1 MQDDIIGVLD
11 IRGTSDKP
19 FPQHAL
25 RMAELLGRQ
34 LGLYLSL
41 WKSEKQQ
48 RQAFE
53 DLWHQLKSPARHT
66 FKRADDLVRDM
77 NTKWNLSDNS
87 SAENIEKALLKL
99 RGVSRKA
106 KRVAVNA
113 GIFKE
118 LASEGRIKIPPEK
131 LIPLKGEEVHQMIIA
146 AGVDTRL
153 MLEEEE
159 EVKFYSPKKGFT
171 ELDRH
176 EVKVNFDLLE
186 QAVNCPQ
193 HLLWRL
199 TSQRIMRVLGIGT
212 HQGNGVQFRILLGGQ
227 CEESPG
233 KLLSWGRPVRRN
245 LKIVGIVELLVIGQ
259 PEEAH
264 EHPLTL
270 DDNGHG
276 RGDEIGPIA
285 RDDKVNVVHVE
296 ELAIDTW
303 NRCRLGLVVIVDQL
317 HRPSNETAFL
327 VDLVAPDLH
336 GQ

>member
-1 MQDDIIGVLD
+1 VLVFEDGVARSNADVEDYRSETFPETRRILVAPIGVQDDIIGVLD

-118 LASEGRIKIPPEK
+118 LAGEGRIKIPPEK

-199 TSQRIMRVLGIGT
+199 TSQRIMRTRIVVDVLP
-212 HQGNGVQFRILLGGQ
+212 LL
-227 CEESPG
+227 
-233 KLLSWGRPVRRN
+233 
-245 LKIVGIVELLVIGQ
+245 
-259 PEEAH
+259 
-264 EHPLTL
+264 
-270 DDNGHG
+270 
-276 RGDEIGPIA
+276 
-285 RDDKVNVVHVE
+285 
-296 ELAIDTW
+296 
-303 NRCRLGLVVIVDQL
+303 QL
-317 HRPSNETAFL
+317 HIQINTPCRSTTGRTSPCRCGSPSRGTGTSRPCS
-327 VDLVAPDLH
+327 
-336 GQ
+336 